1 MASSGHTNLE
11 ELVSLLRAEIPEG
24 RQTLLDTQSNLEKV
38 ADYCASNYL
47 NVSFYLFSI
56 SISNFFSNFLLLF
69 LFQQSADKRAAF
81 ENTKNYTTHS
91 LASVAYQVNT
101 LAFNILHMLE
111 LQTNQISEM
120 ESQLN
125 YITQK
130 VDFHREKVARR
141 EVALL
146 TSAKTSQRMPKVLAP
161 ANKEKQSR

>member
-1 MASSGHTNLE
+1 
-11 ELVSLLRAEIPEG
+11 
-24 RQTLLDTQSNLEKV
+24 
-38 ADYCASNYL
+38 
-47 NVSFYLFSI
+47 
-56 SISNFFSNFLLLF
+56 
-69 LFQQSADKRAAF
+69 
-81 ENTKNYTTHS
+81 
-91 LASVAYQVNT
+91 
-101 LAFNILHMLE
+101 MLE